1 MDISKISI
9 GKSIPDDVNVII
21 EIAQGTSFVKYEID
35 KDSGAVFVDRF
46 MHVAMFYPANYG
58 FIPHTMAED
67 GDPLDALVLG
77 SVPVVPGCVIRCR
90 PVGVLIMEDEKGLDE
105 KLLMLPIDKL
115 NPFLENVKN
124 YTDLPAYLLEQINH
138 FFTHY
143 KDLEKGKW
151 VKIAGYKDAQEA
163 AELIK
168 KYAE

>member
-1 MDISKISI
+1 VDISKISI

-58 FIPHTMAED
+58 FIPHTMAKD

-77 SVPVVPGCVIRCR
+77 SVPVVPGSVIRCR

-105 KLLMLPIDKL
+105 KLLMIPIDKL
-115 NPFLENVKN
+115 NPFLENVN
-124 YTDLPAYLLEQINH
+124 DYTDLPPHLLKQINH

-151 VKIAGYKDAQEA
+151 VKIADYKDAKTAAALIQE
-163 AELIK
+163 
-168 KYAE
+168 YAE

>member
-58 FIPHTMAED
+58 FIPHTMAKD

-77 SVPVVPGCVIRCR
+77 SVPVVPGSVIRCR

-105 KLLMLPIDKL
+105 KLLMIPIDKL
-115 NPFLENVKN
+115 NPFLENIQD
-124 YTDLPAYLLEQINH
+124 YTDLPPYILKQINH

-151 VKIAGYKDAQEA
+151 VKIADYKDAKTA
-163 AELIK
+163 AALIRE
-168 KYAE
+168 YAE